1 MVKKIIIFI
10 TYLALMLGARWFW
23 WDTFGTDEQ
32 PKVVQGTLDLRGH
45 PMEDRHSLLLDGD
58 WEFYP
63 DRLISSSR
71 QADEADQ
78 DRRMIHVPG
87 DWSPAWQDKGGS
99 SFGYGTYRLRIL
111 VDEEPDEHYKLWI
124 KEIKASSVVIVNGN
138 IVGEAGKPAA
148 SAKEYI
154 PVIQSFA
161 KNAAPNEQNVIDI
174 FVQSANY
181 HDPTSGG
188 IIESMRFGT
197 QAAIDFE
204 WWYSIVFQV
213 IVFTILLLHALYAG
227 IMFLINPR
235 QKLLLA
241 FVFLLIFAGLTVVSD
256 HEYVLMSWFPLNY
269 TWMLKIRI
277 LSYLAVPFC
286 MLLMGRGF
294 TGQVRRG
301 PVFLTYVV
309 ASALYWIFILAAPA
323 NLVHITRTHHV
334 FGLLY
339 LIPSFW
345 FFVLIGKM
353 VYQKRKDAF
362 IILLAATSVISNIIW
377 GIVTFDWNIT
387 PIYYPLDI
395 VAGVVGFSV
404 YWFKRYFR
412 NAAEN
417 ARLNAELRRADER
430 KDQFLANTSH
440 ELRTPLHG
448 IINIAQSVLSR
459 EGLSMS
465 EASQQNMELLV
476 TISRRMSQLLN
487 DLLDA
492 VMLKDQRIVLHR
504 EALQVESVVSGVVS
518 MLAHMTEGKP
528 VQVVLSIP
536 DKLPPV
542 DADEQRLTQIVFNL
556 LHNAIK
562 FTDEG
567 VIEISAEAKEEAV
580 VIQVADSGRG
590 LEQSALERI
599 FLPYEQAEDE
609 DDHGGIGLGLSICKQ
624 LVELHG
630 GRLTAESAP
639 GQGAVF
645 SFTLPKAGG
654 WLQADLE
661 NENSEGG
668 RTEPE
673 LNLKD
678 APSDPLHITEAAVSM
693 ETVYAGHA
701 GGSLDE
707 SISAGIKILVVEDD
721 PVNLRVLVGIFAE
734 EPYEIQTALSAKEAL
749 QQLSSSTWDLL
760 ISDVMMPH
768 TSGYELTRIVR
779 ERYNSFELPIL
790 LLTARSR
797 PEDIYAGFM
806 AGANDYVAKP
816 VDALELKYRVRSL
829 ATLKKSA
836 KERLRLEAA
845 YLQAQIQ
852 PHFLFNTINS
862 IMALSDIDLDQMRE
876 LADAFTSYLRIS
888 IDFINSEEAVPL
900 SHELELV
907 RAYLYIEKARFGPR
921 LAVIWDIDPQLSLF
935 IPPLTVQPLVENAVK
950 HGLLSRIQGGTVQ
963 IIIRREEDGTRF
975 EVRDNGKGM
984 TPEEV
989 QSLLQPHSTSE
1000 PSSGGIGL
1008 KNTNRRLLQRYG
1020 RGLQIESQLGQ
1031 GTVMSF
1037 VIPSPGSGD
1046 HREFEPSQSIE

>member
-10 TYLALMLGARWFW
+10 TYLALMLGVRWFW

-45 PMEDRHSLLLDGD
+45 PMEDKHSLLLNGD

-63 DRLISSSR
+63 DRLISDSR

-111 VDEEPDEHYKLWI
+111 VDEQPDERYKLWI
-124 KEIKASSVVIVNGN
+124 KEIKASSNVIVNGN

-161 KNAAPNEQNVIDI
+161 KDAAPNEQNVIDI

-213 IVFTILLLHALYAG
+213 VVFTILLLHALYAG

-235 QKLLLA
+235 EKLLLA

-269 TWMLKIRI
+269 TWMLKIRL
-277 LSYLAVPFC
+277 LSYLGVPFC

-301 PVFLTYVV
+301 PVFLTYLSV
-309 ASALYWIFILAAPA
+309 SALYWIFILAAPA

-334 FGLLY
+334 FGWLY
-339 LIPSFW
+339 LIPSIW
-345 FFVLIGKM
+345 FFALIGKM

-362 IILLAATSVISNIIW
+362 IILLAATSVISNIVW
-377 GIVTFDWNIT
+377 GFVNFDWNFT
-387 PIYYPLDI
+387 PIYYPVDI
-395 VAGVVGFSV
+395 LAGVVGFSV

-459 EGLSMS
+459 EGRSLS

-492 VMLKDQRIVLHR
+492 VMLKDQRIVLRR

-580 VIQVADSGRG
+580 VIHVADSGRG

-645 SFTLPKAGG
+645 SFTLPKAEG

-673 LNLKD
+673 LDLED
-678 APSDPLHITEAAVSM
+678 APLDPLHITEAAVSM
-693 ETVYAGHA
+693 ETVYAGHG

-707 SISAGIKILVVEDD
+707 SITGGIKILVVEDD
-721 PVNLRVLVGIFAE
+721 PVNLRVLAGIFAE

-935 IPPLTVQPLVENAVK
+935 IPPLTVQPLVENAVN

-963 IIIRREEDGTRF
+963 IIIRREEGGTRF

-989 QSLLQPHSTSE
+989 QNLLQPHSTSE

-1037 VIPSPGSGD
+1037 VIPSLGSGD
-1046 HREFEPSQSIE
+1046 HREFEPPQSIE

>member
-1 MVKKIIIFI
+1 MIKKIIIFI
-10 TYLALMLGARWFW
+10 TYLALILGVRWFW
-23 WDTFGTDEQ
+23 SDTFSTGEE
-32 PKVVQGTLDLRGH
+32 PKVVQGILDLRGH
-45 PMEDRHSLLLDGD
+45 PMDDRHSILLDGD

-63 DRLISSSR
+63 DRLVSDSR
-71 QADEADQ
+71 QAGGNDLERPLIQ
-78 DRRMIHVPG
+78 VPG
-87 DWSPAWQDKGGS
+87 DWSAAWQDKGGS

-111 VDEEPDEHYKLWI
+111 VDKQPDERYKLWI

-138 IVGEAGKPAA
+138 IVGQAGKPAA
-148 SAKEYI
+148 SSKEYI

-161 KNAAPNEQNVIDI
+161 KTAAPNEQHMIDI

-213 IVFTILLLHALYAG
+213 IVFTILLLHALYAV
-227 IMFLINPR
+227 IMLVINPR
-235 QKLLLA
+235 EKRLLA
-241 FVFLLIFAGLTVVSD
+241 FVFLLVFAGLTVVSD
-256 HEYVLMSWFPLNY
+256 HEYVLLNWFPLNY
-269 TWMLKIRI
+269 TWMLKIRL
-277 LSYLAVPFC
+277 LSYLGVPFC

-301 PVFLTYVV
+301 PVFLAYLG
-309 ASALYWIFILAAPA
+309 ASGLYWIFVLAAPA

-339 LIPSFW
+339 LLPSFW
-345 FFVLIGKM
+345 FFALIGKM

-362 IILLAATSVISNIIW
+362 IILLAATSVMSNIVW
-377 GIVTFDWNIT
+377 GIANYDWNIT
-387 PIYYPLDI
+387 PIYYPVDI
-395 VAGVVGFSV
+395 VSGVVGFAV

-417 ARLNAELRRADER
+417 ARLNDELRKADER

-459 EGLSMS
+459 EGRSMS
-465 EASQQNMELLV
+465 EASHQNMELLV
-476 TISRRMSQLLN
+476 TVSRRMSQLLN

-492 VMLKDQRIVLHR
+492 VMLKDQRIVLRR
-504 EALQVESVVSGVVS
+504 EALQVESVVSGVVG

-528 VQVVLSIP
+528 VQVVITIP
-536 DKLPPV
+536 NQLPAV

-567 VIEISAEAKEEAV
+567 VIEISAEAKGEAV
-580 VIQVADSGRG
+580 VIHVGDSGRG
-590 LEQSALERI
+590 LEQGALERI
-599 FLPYEQAEDE
+599 FLPYEQTQNDG
-609 DDHGGIGLGLSICKQ
+609 DHGGIGLGLSICKQ

-630 GRLTAESAP
+630 GRLTAESAS
-639 GQGAVF
+639 GEGAVF
-645 SFTLPKAGG
+645 SFSIPKAEGR
-654 WLQADLE
+654 LQGE
-661 NENSEGG
+661 PKNPEEGH
-668 RTEPE
+668 TEPMRE
-673 LNLKD
+673 D
-678 APSDPLHITEAAVSM
+678 VPLFPLERMHITETAVSM
-693 ETVYAGHA
+693 ETSYAGQA
-701 GGSLDE
+701 AGSLNE
-707 SISAGIKILVVEDD
+707 SISGGIKILVVEDD
-721 PVNLRVLVGIFAE
+721 PVNLRVLASIFAE
-734 EPYEIQTALSAKEAL
+734 EPYEIQTALSGKEAL
-749 QQLSSSTWDLL
+749 QLLLSSTWDLL
-760 ISDVMMPH
+760 ISDVMMPQM
-768 TSGYELTRIVR
+768 SGYELTRIVR
-779 ERYNSFELPIL
+779 ERFNSFELPIL

-836 KERLRLEAA
+836 EERLRLEAA

-862 IMALSDIDLDQMRE
+862 IMSLSDIDLDQMRE

-888 IDFINSEEAVPL
+888 IDFINSEQAVPL

-935 IPPLTVQPLVENAVK
+935 IPPLTIQPLVENAVK

-963 IIIRREEDGTRF
+963 ITIRREKEGTRF

-984 TPEEV
+984 TPAEV
-989 QSLLQPHSTSE
+989 QKLLQPHSRSV
-1000 PSSGGIGL
+1000 PSSKGIGL
-1008 KNTNRRLLQRYG
+1008 LNTNRRLLQRYG
-1020 RGLQIESQLGQ
+1020 QGLQIESRLGQ
-1031 GTVMSF
+1031 GTVMYF
-1037 VIPSPGSGD
+1037 FIPSRP
-1046 HREFEPSQSIE
+1046 EPDQGFVPPQSIE

>member
-23 WDTFGTDEQ
+23 SDTFGTDEQ
-32 PKVVQGTLDLRGH
+32 PQVVQGILDLRGH
-45 PMEDRHSLLLDGD
+45 PMDDKHSILLDGD

-63 DRLISSSR
+63 NRLISDSR

-111 VDEEPDEHYKLWI
+111 VDEQPDERYKLWI
-124 KEIKASSVVIVNGN
+124 REIKASSVLIVNGN

-148 SAKEYI
+148 SAKAYI

-161 KNAAPNEQNVIDI
+161 KDAAPNEQNVIDI

-213 IVFTILLLHALYAG
+213 VVFTILLLHALYAG

-235 QKLLLA
+235 EKLLLA

-269 TWMLKIRI
+269 TWMLKIRL
-277 LSYLAVPFC
+277 LSYLGVPFC

-301 PVFLTYVV
+301 PVFLTYLS

-334 FGLLY
+334 FGWLY
-339 LIPSFW
+339 LIPSIW
-345 FFVLIGKM
+345 FFALIGKM

-362 IILLAATSVISNIIW
+362 IILLAATSVISNIVW
-377 GIVTFDWNIT
+377 GFVNFDWNFT
-387 PIYYPLDI
+387 PIYYPVDI
-395 VAGVVGFSV
+395 LAGVVGFSV

-459 EGLSMS
+459 EGRSLS

-492 VMLKDQRIVLHR
+492 VMLKDQRIVLRR

-518 MLAHMTEGKP
+518 MLAHMTDGKP

-580 VIQVADSGRG
+580 VIHVADSGRG

-645 SFTLPKAGG
+645 SFTLPKAVG

-661 NENSEGG
+661 NENSAGG

-673 LNLKD
+673 LDLED
-678 APSDPLHITEAAVSM
+678 APLDPLHITEAAVSM
-693 ETVYAGHA
+693 ETFYAGHG

-707 SISAGIKILVVEDD
+707 SISGGIKILVVEDD
-721 PVNLRVLVGIFAE
+721 PVNLRVLAGIFAE

-989 QSLLQPHSTSE
+989 QNLLQPHSTSE

-1037 VIPSPGSGD
+1037 VIPSKGSVD

>member
-1 MVKKIIIFI
+1 MKKIIIFI

-23 WDTFGTDEQ
+23 SDTFGTDEQ
-32 PKVVQGTLDLRGH
+32 PKVVQGILDLRGH
-45 PMEDRHSLLLDGD
+45 PMDNRHSILLDGD

-63 DRLISSSR
+63 DRLISDNR
-71 QADEADQ
+71 QADENNL
-78 DRRMIHVPG
+78 DRRMIRVPG
-87 DWSPAWQDKGGS
+87 DWSPAWQDKSGS

-111 VDEEPDEHYKLWI
+111 VDEQPDERYKLWI
-124 KEIKASSVVIVNGN
+124 KEIKASSVVIVNGD
-138 IVGEAGKPAA
+138 IAGEAGKPAA
-148 SAKEYI
+148 SAKAYI
-154 PVIQSFA
+154 PVIQSFT

-197 QAAIDFE
+197 QAAIDYE
-204 WWYSIVFQV
+204 WWYSIVFQMA
-213 IVFTILLLHALYAG
+213 VFTILLLHALYAG
-227 IMFLINPR
+227 IMVMINPR
-235 QKLLLA
+235 EKLLLV

-269 TWMLKIRI
+269 TWMLKVRLI
-277 LSYLAVPFC
+277 SYLGVPFC

-301 PVFLTYVV
+301 PLFLGYLVV
-309 ASALYWIFILAAPA
+309 SAIYWIFILAAPA

-345 FFVLIGKM
+345 FFALIGKM

-362 IILLAATSVISNIIW
+362 IILLAATSVISNIVW
-377 GIVTFDWNIT
+377 GFVNFDWNFT
-387 PIYYPLDI
+387 PIYYPVDI

-417 ARLNAELRRADER
+417 ARLNAELRKADER

-459 EGLSMS
+459 EGRSMS
-465 EASQQNMELLV
+465 EASHQNMELLV

-492 VMLKDQRIVLHR
+492 VMLKDHRIVLRR

-528 VQVVLSIP
+528 VQVVISIP
-536 DKLPPV
+536 DKLPRV

-567 VIEISAEAKEEAV
+567 VIEISAEAKEGTV
-580 VIQVADSGRG
+580 VIRVADSGRG
-590 LEQSALERI
+590 MEQGALERI
-599 FLPYEQAEDE
+599 FLPYGQAQNE
-609 DDHGGIGLGLSICKQ
+609 DDPGGIGLGLSICKQ

-645 SFTLPKAGG
+645 SFSLPTAEG
-654 WLQADLE
+654 WLQADLD
-661 NENSEGG
+661 NSVGG
-668 RTEPE
+668 RTEPKLE
-673 LNLKD
+673 D
-678 APSDPLHITEAAVSM
+678 AILDSLQITEAAVSL
-693 ETVYAGHA
+693 ETAYAGQA
-701 GGSLDE
+701 AGSLNE
-707 SISAGIKILVVEDD
+707 SISGGIKILVVEDD
-721 PVNLRVLVGIFAE
+721 PVNLRVLAGIFAE
-734 EPYEIQTALSAKEAL
+734 EPYEIHTALSAKEAL

-779 ERYNSFELPIL
+779 ERFNSFELPIL

-829 ATLKKSA
+829 ATLKISA

-963 IIIRREEDGTRF
+963 IIIRREEGGTRF

-984 TPEEV
+984 SPEEV
-989 QSLLQPHSTSE
+989 QNLLQPHSRSE
-1000 PSSGGIGL
+1000 PSSGGVGL

-1020 RGLQIESQLGQ
+1020 RGLRIESHVGQ
-1031 GTVMSF
+1031 GTAMSF
-1037 VIPSPGSGD
+1037 VIPSQGPGG
-1046 HREFEPSQSIE
+1046 HREFVPPVSIE

>member
-23 WDTFGTDEQ
+23 SDTFGTDEQ
-32 PKVVQGTLDLRGH
+32 PKVVQGILDLRGH
-45 PMEDRHSLLLDGD
+45 PMEDRHSILLDGD

-63 DRLISSSR
+63 DQLISDSR

-87 DWSPAWQDKGGS
+87 DWSTAWQDKGSS

-111 VDEEPDEHYKLWI
+111 VDEQPDERYKLWI

-148 SAKEYI
+148 SAKEYN

-188 IIESMRFGT
+188 IIQSMRFGT

-213 IVFTILLLHALYAG
+213 VVFTILLLHALYAG

-235 QKLLLA
+235 EKLLLA

-269 TWMLKIRI
+269 TWMLKIRL
-277 LSYLAVPFC
+277 LSYLGVPFC

-301 PVFLTYVV
+301 PVFLAYLS

-334 FGLLY
+334 FGWLY
-339 LIPSFW
+339 LIPSIW
-345 FFVLIGKM
+345 FFALIVKM

-362 IILLAATSVISNIIW
+362 IILLAATSVISNIVW
-377 GIVTFDWNIT
+377 GFVNFDWNFT
-387 PIYYPLDI
+387 PIYYPVDI

-459 EGLSMS
+459 EGRSMS

-476 TISRRMSQLLN
+476 IISRRMSQLLN

-492 VMLKDQRIVLHR
+492 VMLKDQRIVLRR

-518 MLAHMTEGKP
+518 MLSHMTDGKP

-580 VIQVADSGRG
+580 VIHVADSGRG

-645 SFTLPKAGG
+645 SFTLPKAEG
-654 WLQADLE
+654 WRQADLE

-673 LNLKD
+673 LDLED
-678 APSDPLHITEAAVSM
+678 APSDLLHITEAAVS
-693 ETVYAGHA
+693 ETVYTGHA

-707 SISAGIKILVVEDD
+707 SISGGIKILVVEDD
-721 PVNLRVLVGIFAE
+721 PVNLRVLAGIFAE

-749 QQLSSSTWDLL
+749 QQLSASTWDLL

-989 QSLLQPHSTSE
+989 QNLLQPHSTSE

-1020 RGLQIESQLGQ
+1020 RGLQIESELGQ

-1037 VIPSPGSGD
+1037 VIPSQGSGD
-1046 HREFEPSQSIE
+1046 QREFEPPQSIE